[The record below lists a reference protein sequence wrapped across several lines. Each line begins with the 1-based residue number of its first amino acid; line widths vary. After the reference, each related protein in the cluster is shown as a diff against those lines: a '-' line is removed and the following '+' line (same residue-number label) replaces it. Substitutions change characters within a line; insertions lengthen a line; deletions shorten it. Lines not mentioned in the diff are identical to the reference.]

1 MGTHHFRIFVGSALV
16 VTFGALL
23 AAQSPATVSTRVRD
37 RMQAQE
43 IGWQLQK
50 TLVEDKEFFHLWANR
65 AEDIAI
71 TYEERTSAADAA
83 AWLDHRPR
91 VVSAPGGQ
99 PLADV
104 GDQALIWSGFSET
117 GRATIYFRKGRATV
131 RLSAPSQ
138 VIATRIARLVAGQI
152 YE

>member
-1 MGTHHFRIFVGSALV
+1 ME
-16 VTFGALL
+16 
-23 AAQSPATVSTRVRD
+23 D
-37 RMQAQE
+37 R
-43 IGWQLQK
+43 
-50 TLVEDKEFFHLWANR
+50 EFFQLWLNR

-71 TYEERTSAADAA
+71 TYEERASDAEAA
-83 AWLDHRPR
+83 AWLDQRPR

-117 GRATIYFRKGRATV
+117 GSATIYFRKSRATV
-131 RLSAPSQ
+131 RLSALSQ